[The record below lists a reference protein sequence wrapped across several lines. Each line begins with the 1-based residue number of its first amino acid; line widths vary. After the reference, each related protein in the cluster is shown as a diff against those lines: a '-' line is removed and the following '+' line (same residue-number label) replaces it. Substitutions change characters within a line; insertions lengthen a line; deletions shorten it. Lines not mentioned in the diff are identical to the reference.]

1 MESPTTKFTTFMCL
15 LRESV
20 SIRFRSFLQLY
31 WMYRQRE
38 KSRGLQQHNGAAA
51 LEQDPAGRHIR
62 IPPDPRH
69 AAVSRMSHPG
79 TRGAFPN
86 STRASGIA
94 SLPSCTASLISSV
107 LPCPITSQL
116 DLASSPWLGQFPF
129 WLVPWGGISCDS
141 AGTMQQGK
149 AHRAQRDRQR
159 RRHLWHLL
167 CVGSYITLW
176 YSGVEAAWRHNGS
189 AGSSWMLQNKKHVEK
204 SAVQSYSFVSDKK
217 TGQPRK
223 LVKYC
228 SPMS

>member
-1 MESPTTKFTTFMCL
+1 M
-15 LRESV
+15 V
-20 SIRFRSFLQLY
+20 LQLL
-31 WMYRQRE
+31 
-38 KSRGLQQHNGAAA
+38 SRTLLEGTSGSPQTPDMLQSAGCRTLGHVVLFQTAPEPAA
-51 LEQDPAGRHIR
+51 LHRFHPAQ
-62 IPPDPRH
+62 P
-69 AAVSRMSHPG
+69 AW
-79 TRGAFPN
+79 FP
-86 STRASGIA
+86 
-94 SLPSCTASLISSV
+94 

-176 YSGVEAAWRHNGS
+176 YSGVEATWRHNGS

-204 SAVQSYSFVSDKK
+204 SAVQRYSFVSDKK